1 MSAAIDLVGISGSL
15 RRGSYN
21 TALLRAVQDLVP
33 EGVTMDILDLGEIPM
48 YNWDDERDHGFD
60 EAVKVLRD
68 RVGAADGIVFATPEY
83 NFSVTGA
90 LKNAIDWLSR
100 GPDSPLDYMPAA
112 IMGAGGGSGTRASQ
126 RHLRDILAHNR
137 FCVVAEPQ
145 VTVAKAPAH
154 FDGLTLVDEEIRDDI
169 RLMLERLVLLVE
181 RGRHRAPQRI
191 AGSVLVVGR
200 DGHAV
205 DAASR
210 HIAEMGH
217 RTLEGLTDI
226 DTIRLLETR
235 LIAAVV
241 VGASVDEASRRSI
254 VSHVAALHPEA
265 PIVLSADPDTA
276 ASEVDDVLRYREPAG

>member
-1 MSAAIDLVGISGSL
+1 MSTTMDLVGISGSL
-15 RRGSYN
+15 RRNSYN
-21 TALLRAVQDLVP
+21 TALLRAAQDLVP
-33 EGVTMDILDLGEIPM
+33 EGVTMDVLDLGGIPL
-48 YNWDDERDHGFD
+48 YNWDDERERGFD
-60 EAVKVLRD
+60 EAVQVLRD
-68 RVGAADGIVFATPEY
+68 RVAEADGIVFATPEY
-83 NFSVTGA
+83 NFSVTGV

-145 VTVAKAPAH
+145 VMVAKAPSH
-154 FDGLTLVDEEIRDDI
+154 FDRLRLVDEEIRADI
-169 RLMLERLVLLVE
+169 RLMLERLALLIE
-181 RGRHRAPQRI
+181 RGRHRPPQRI

-200 DGHAV
+200 DGDAV

-210 HIAEMGH
+210 RIAEMGH

-241 VGASVDEASRRSI
+241 VGASLEEASRRSI
-254 VSHVAALHPEA
+254 VSRAAALHPEA
-265 PIVLSADPDTA
+265 PIVLTEDPDTA
-276 ASEVDDVLRYREPAG
+276 ASEVDDALRYREPAR